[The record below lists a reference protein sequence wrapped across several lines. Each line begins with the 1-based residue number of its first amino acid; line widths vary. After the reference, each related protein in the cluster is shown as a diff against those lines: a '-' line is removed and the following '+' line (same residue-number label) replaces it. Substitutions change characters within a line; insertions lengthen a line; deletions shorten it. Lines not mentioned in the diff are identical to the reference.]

1 MILNLII
8 MEGEE
13 PTQGDNNDGKLNG
26 SQTSGTSQ
34 NGDEKRSNDKVF
46 DIESESY
53 MQKQTQS
60 QMQTQFLRR
69 SRKQN
74 SEEKQPSNQEQPDQ
88 QEQTQKQESSTSR
101 SSLQTQVF
109 ARGRMPVEVF
119 MNPKLTTKDI
129 HDTLWRCRD
138 FELSHLW
145 QRSIF
150 LSAFLVLCFTGYGC
164 LLMKFA
170 EPAGAQSALL
180 LHLFALILSY
190 IAALFS
196 AMWIMMAKG
205 SKAWYEKYENGIA
218 AFEKNP
224 KYAEEAAMG
233 IGGFACNLITDE
245 REEHSVAFERLDLNN
260 SLFKNNGGEYSP
272 SRINIGIGKLSLI
285 IWILAIL
292 VHAGFFVAL
301 LWNISICLAVSV
313 VFGLLLLSC
322 GLIYLFPKCFHSKT
336 LAKLNKNKSNN

>member
-1 MILNLII
+1 MTN
-8 MEGEE
+8 
-13 PTQGDNNDGKLNG
+13 
-26 SQTSGTSQ
+26 S
-34 NGDEKRSNDKVF
+34 
-46 DIESESY
+46 SY
-53 MQKQTQS
+53 
-60 QMQTQFLRR
+60 
-69 SRKQN
+69 
-74 SEEKQPSNQEQPDQ
+74 
-88 QEQTQKQESSTSR
+88 
-101 SSLQTQVF
+101 QTQVF
-109 ARGRMPVEVF
+109 ARGRIPVEVF

-170 EPAGAQSALL
+170 EPAESQPALL

-218 AFEKNP
+218 AFERNP
-224 KYAEEAAMG
+224 KYADEAAME
-233 IGGFACNLITDE
+233 IGGFACHLITDE
-245 REEHSVAFERLDLNN
+245 REEHPAAFERLDLNN
-260 SLFKNNGGEYSP
+260 YLFKNNGGEYSP
-272 SRINIGIGKLSLI
+272 SRINIGIGQLSLI
-285 IWILAIL
+285 IWIVVIL

-301 LWNISICLAVSV
+301 LWDISICLAVGV
-313 VFGLLLLSC
+313 AFGLFLVSC
-322 GLIYLFPKCFHSKT
+322 GVMYQFPKCFHSKI
-336 LAKLNKNKSNN
+336 LAQLNKNKPKN